1 MCDKVSQVM
10 SHILYMY
17 ITGLFVVPFFFLSLV
32 FMCNSCATRRSV
44 EHNTPHANGAPLHF
58 TGLSCIYFRMMFY
71 LLPMLAKCGRGSIS
85 VQSPVTYQVETDQRK
100 RSFESVMPDCYL
112 YSS

>member
-44 EHNTPHANGAPLHF
+44 EHNTPHANGAPLAY
-58 TGLSCIYFRMMFY
+58 LIYFRMMFY
-71 LLPMLAKCGRGSIS
+71 LLRMLAECGRGSIS
-85 VQSPVTYQVETDQRK
+85 FQSPVTYQVETDQRK
-100 RSFESVMPDCYL
+100 GSFESVMPDCYL